1 MHKIK
6 QFFVS
11 VKNWWIWLKS
21 KFVPIYKV
29 TVSFNNVWGDS
40 DDQTFTVRKIITQKE
55 KFLKLAK
62 NSEGYLTA
70 NLCKN
75 GSRKTVKVHVVVA
88 LAFLGER
95 PKSCVICHGEKGKL
109 NNAVFNLRYDT
120 LEANEK
126 DKIRDKTSQHIFEL
140 MGFTRAVLSEDDVIK
155 FFFEFEKE

>member
-55 KFLKLAK
+55 KFLKFRTESGEVIQFSGA
-62 NSEGYLTA
+62 EG
-70 NLCKN
+70 
-75 GSRKTVKVHVVVA
+75 
-88 LAFLGER
+88 
-95 PKSCVICHGEKGKL
+95 L
-109 NNAVFNLRYDT
+109 NY
-120 LEANEK
+120 
-126 DKIRDKTSQHIFEL
+126 KIEEI
-140 MGFTRAVLSEDDVIK
+140 
-155 FFFEFEKE
+155 